1 MVLIR
6 RSVHVVAWIGT
17 LAVALL
23 ALALIVSQTPW
34 FRDWMRR
41 TIIREA
47 RQYLN
52 GDLTIGAVTG
62 NLFFDFGVSDVAVDL
77 SGERILAV
85 KALTLDYSLFE
96 LVSRGI
102 VLDHITLTEPRVR
115 LARDADGWNIR
126 KLVKAR
132 ASEAD
137 RRGPNR
143 TISLPSIAIVDGA
156 IAIDDAT
163 GTTNY
168 RLPRRIDDLDVL
180 ASFEYEPVHFTVRL
194 KQLSFRG
201 AEPDFAV
208 QQLTGAVAVR
218 DDNLYLER
226 MVVKTGESAFNLGGT
241 IESYLR
247 TPVLKLVLDGNLS
260 LPEIGR
266 IVPALSGYQLHPAL
280 VVNANGTTDRLSLD
294 LDMKSEAGL
303 LRGQLATDLQA
314 PDFAFAGPL
323 HIERLNL
330 APILKDPRQPSDIT
344 GDVRVDVK
352 LLSGPEGAPALDRL
366 GGSFTFR
373 GPRVTAFGYTASD
386 VRADG
391 SFKGPRIMLSAA
403 SVRAYHGAATTR
415 GAIVLPDRGRP
426 IAYDLRGSATN
437 VELRRLP
444 RSVRAP
450 QLDAVL
456 SLADYHVKGSGGTL
470 SGSATLNQS
479 QVEGATIAAGTVV
492 EFDTGRGSRGST
504 RVDTVARPLSYAA
517 RGTVHGL
524 DVRRLGK
531 ALDIRALDDDR
542 YDGRVNGAFDLRA
555 SGTSLDELILS
566 ASGTLTDSAM
576 WGTHVPELTFKA
588 DIAGGALTVAAQGA
602 FDQLNPA
609 VITDR
614 EALVGNVNGTV
625 DATLHLADLQAPV
638 TPATIEVDGRV
649 TLGPSLVGSVQIAGG
664 EIEGRYAGEI
674 ADITRLHVD
683 GPDVKLDASGR
694 LALGRTATSDLKY
707 HINAPDITEVGRIA
721 GHGEH
726 DGLEGAVDLEGTV
739 TGNAASLQT
748 SGTMSGNGLAYGNN
762 KILDLDGNYDVTV
775 ADLDFATARV
785 QATSTAS
792 FVELGGTPINQLTAT
807 TTYAQKRLEF
817 ETRVQERGRELA
829 ATGNVIFHPD
839 HQEIHLPR
847 LALTAQGIEW
857 RNVAGS
863 EAAIQ
868 YGQNQLAIKDLRL
881 TSGDQALDVEGTL
894 SPAGAKT
901 AGVLEV
907 HARNVDL
914 AQLEALL
921 LQNRGLSGR
930 LTADATISGSF
941 DDPSIDGKVEVT
953 GGGFQSYTYQSLVAD
968 VDYARNRITLDATL
982 QQAAGVAITARG
994 TLPTSAFQKGADE
1007 HVTGTPEDAID
1018 LRLRT
1023 AALNLGVIQGFTTAV
1038 SNVGGTIQADVHVTG
1053 SGRDPHVAG
1062 FLEIRDGAF
1071 AVPRFGTSYSGL
1083 DTRIDLEPDVVRV
1096 RRFEIL
1102 DENGEQ
1108 LAVAGELAV
1117 HARTIGAVNFTLD
1130 SENFEVIDNEL
1141 GDIGVGTRLKI
1152 TGELTRPKLEGDI
1165 RLTAGR
1171 LEVNRILQLFYDPY
1185 RVEALPEVV
1194 SAERAAESA
1203 GSAEAATR
1211 QALARASQGV
1221 TPAEATPAEATP
1233 APAAAAPPST
1243 AFERVA
1249 LDLRVR
1255 IPDNLVVRGRKL
1267 RPGGPTGT
1275 SLGDIN
1281 ITLGGDLNVRKN
1293 AGGPV
1298 TIAGTINTVR
1308 GTYQFQGRQ
1317 FELARNGTLRFTG
1330 DAELNPIIDVTAVR
1344 KIPDT
1349 GVEARVRLTG
1359 SLKTPELALSSTP
1372 PLEES
1377 DILALIVF
1385 NRPINE
1391 LGTGE
1396 RASLA
1401 ATAGGIATGF
1411 IATPLGESIGRALD
1425 LDLFEIA
1432 TTTEGDT
1439 LGANITVGQQVGNR
1453 AFLKLRQSFGER
1465 TYSEFLLEYQISDF
1479 LRLVGSAAP
1488 ESSGAANRIGQ
1499 RRIELA
1505 GIDLIFFFSY

>member
-1 MVLIR
+1 M
-6 RSVHVVAWIGT
+6 
-17 LAVALL
+17 
-23 ALALIVSQTPW
+23 
-34 FRDWMRR
+34 
-41 TIIREA
+41 
-47 RQYLN
+47 
-52 GDLTIGAVTG
+52 TG

-77 SGERILAV
+77 SGERIVAV
-85 KALTLDYSLFE
+85 KALSLDYSIFE

-115 LARDADGWNIR
+115 LARDEDGWNIR
-126 KLVKAR
+126 KLVKER

-156 IAIDDAT
+156 IAIEDAA

-180 ASFEYEPVHFTVRL
+180 ASFEYEPVHFTVGL
-194 KQLSFRG
+194 TQLSFRG
-201 AEPDFAV
+201 AEPDFVV

-226 MVVKTGESAFNLGGT
+226 MVVKTGEGAFNLGGT

-247 TPVLKLVLDGNLS
+247 TPVIKLVLDGNPS

-280 VVNANGTTDRLSLD
+280 VVNANGTTDRLSMD

-303 LRGQLATDLQA
+303 VRGQLVTDLRA

-323 HIERLNL
+323 HVERLNL
-330 APILKDPRQPSDIT
+330 APILKDPKQPSDIT
-344 GDVRVDVK
+344 GDVRVDVRFT
-352 LLSGPEGAPALDRL
+352 SGPEGAPALDRL
-366 GGSFTFR
+366 GGTFTFR
-373 GPRVTAFGYTASD
+373 GPRVTAFGYAASD
-386 VRADG
+386 VRVNG
-391 SFKGPRIMLSAA
+391 SFKGPRVVLSAA
-403 SVRAYHGAATTR
+403 NVRAYHAAATAS
-415 GAIVLPDRGRP
+415 GVIVLPDRGRP

-437 VELRRLP
+437 VDLRRLP
-444 RSVRAP
+444 KSVRAP
-450 QLDAVL
+450 QLDALL
-456 SLADYHVKGSGGTL
+456 SLADYHVKGSGGAL
-470 SGSATLNQS
+470 SGSATFNQS

-492 EFDTGRGSRGST
+492 E
-504 RVDTVARPLSYAA
+504 VDTVAQPLSYAA
-517 RGTVHGL
+517 RGTVHGM
-524 DVRRLGK
+524 DVRRLGN
-531 ALDIRALDDDR
+531 ALDIGALDDDR
-542 YDGRVNGAFDLRA
+542 YDGQVNGAFDLRA
-555 SGTSLDELILS
+555 SGTSLDQLTLS
-566 ASGTLTDSAM
+566 ASGSLTDSSM
-576 WGTHVPELTFKA
+576 WGIHVPEMTFKT
-588 DIAGGALTVAAQGA
+588 DIAGGALTVAAKGA

-614 EALVGNVNGTV
+614 DSLVGNVNGTV
-625 DATLHLADLQAPV
+625 DATLHLDDLQAPV

-649 TLGPSLVGSVQIAGG
+649 TLAPSLVGSVQIAAADV
-664 EIEGRYAGEI
+664 EGRYAGEI

-721 GHGEH
+721 GQE
-726 DGLEGAVDLEGTV
+726 GLEGAVDLDGTV

-748 SGTMSGNGLAYGNN
+748 SGTLSGNGLAYGNN
-762 KILDLDGNYDVTV
+762 KILDVDGKYDVSV
-775 ADLDFATARV
+775 ADLDFANARV
-785 QATSTAS
+785 QSAATAS
-792 FVELGGTPINQLTAT
+792 FVELGGTQINQLTAT

-817 ETRVQERGRELA
+817 ETRAQERSRALA
-829 ATGNVIFHPD
+829 ATGSVIFHPD
-839 HQEIHLPR
+839 HHEIHLPR
-847 LALTAQGIEW
+847 LALTAQGVEW
-857 RNVAGS
+857 RNVEGS

-868 YGQNQLAIKDLRL
+868 YGENQLTIKDLRL

-901 AGVLEV
+901 AGVLEI

-914 AQLEALL
+914 AQVETLL

-930 LTADATISGSF
+930 LTTDATISGSF
-941 DDPSIDGKVEVT
+941 DRPSIDGKVEVT

-968 VDYARNRITLDATL
+968 VDYAGDRITLDATL
-982 QQAAGVAITARG
+982 QQAPGVAITARG

-1007 HVTGTPEDAID
+1007 HVAGTPEDAID
-1018 LRLRT
+1018 LRLQT

-1038 SNVGGTIQADVHVTG
+1038 SAVGGTLHADVRVTG
-1053 SGRDPHVAG
+1053 SGRDPHLEG
-1062 FLEIRDGAF
+1062 FVEIRDGAF

-1117 HARTIGAVNFTLD
+1117 HARQIGAVNFTLD
-1130 SENFEVIDNEL
+1130 SENFEVIDNDL
-1141 GDIGVGTRLKI
+1141 GDVGVGTRLKI

-1165 RLTAGR
+1165 RVTAGR

-1194 SAERAAESA
+1194 SAERAADSA

-1211 QALARASQGV
+1211 QALARASQG
-1221 TPAEATPAEATP
+1221 ATPAEATP
-1233 APAAAAPPST
+1233 APAAAAPAPPSS
-1243 AFERVA
+1243 AFDRVA

-1255 IPDNLVVRGRKL
+1255 IPDNLLVRGRKL

-1298 TIAGTINTVR
+1298 TIAGTVNTVR

-1330 DAELNPIIDVTAVR
+1330 DAELNPIIDVTATR

-1372 PLEES
+1372 PLDEA

-1411 IATPLGESIGRALD
+1411 IANPLGESIGRALD

-1453 AFLKLRQSFGER
+1453 TFLKLRQSFGER

-1479 LRLVGSAAP
+1479 LRLAGSAAP

>member
-34 FRDWMRR
+34 FRDWIRR

-47 RQYLN
+47 KQYLN

-62 NLFFDFGVSDVAVDL
+62 NLFFDFSVSDVAVDL
-77 SGERILAV
+77 SGERIVAV
-85 KALTLDYSLFE
+85 KALSLDYSIFE

-115 LARDADGWNIR
+115 LARDENGWNIR
-126 KLVKAR
+126 KLVKER

-156 IAIDDAT
+156 MTIDDAAGPT
-163 GTTNY
+163 SY

-180 ASFEYEPVHFTVRL
+180 ASFEYEPVHFTVGL

-201 AEPDFAV
+201 AEPDFVV

-247 TPVLKLVLDGNLS
+247 TPVVKLVLDGNLS

-280 VVNANGTTDRLSLD
+280 VVNANGTTDRLSMD

-303 LRGQLATDLQA
+303 VRGQLVTDLRA

-323 HIERLNL
+323 HVERLNL
-330 APILKDPRQPSDIT
+330 APILKDPKQPSDIT

-352 LLSGPEGAPALDRL
+352 FLSGPEGASALDRL
-366 GGSFTFR
+366 GGTFTFR
-373 GPRVTAFGYTASD
+373 GPRVTAFGYAASD
-386 VRADG
+386 VRVNG
-391 SFKGPRIMLSAA
+391 SFKGPRIVLSAA
-403 SVRAYHGAATTR
+403 NVRAYHGAATTR
-415 GAIVLPDRGRP
+415 GVFVLPDRGRP

-437 VELRRLP
+437 VDLRRLP
-444 RSVRAP
+444 KSVRAP
-450 QLDAVL
+450 QLDTLL
-456 SLADYHVKGSGGTL
+456 SLADYHVKGSGGAL
-470 SGSATLNQS
+470 SGSATFNQS

-492 EFDTGRGSRGST
+492 EFDT
-504 RVDTVARPLSYAA
+504 VAQPLSYAA
-517 RGTVHGL
+517 RGTLHGM

-531 ALDIRALDDDR
+531 ALDISALDDDR
-542 YDGRVNGAFDLRA
+542 YDGRVNGSFDLRA
-555 SGTSLDELILS
+555 SGTSLDELTLS

-576 WGTHVPELTFKA
+576 WGTHVSEMTFKA
-588 DIAGGALTVAAQGA
+588 DIAASTLTVAAKGA

-609 VITDR
+609 VFTDR
-614 EALVGNVNGTV
+614 DSLVGNVNGTV
-625 DATLHLADLQAPV
+625 DATLHLDDLQAPV

-649 TLGPSLVGSVQIAGG
+649 TLGPSLVGSVQIAAADV
-664 EIEGRYAGEI
+664 EGRYAGEI

-694 LALGRTATSDLKY
+694 LALGRTSTSDLKY

-721 GHGEH
+721 GQE
-726 DGLEGAVDLEGTV
+726 GLEGAVDLDGTV

-748 SGTMSGNGLAYGNN
+748 SGTLSGNGLAYGNN
-762 KILDLDGNYDVTV
+762 KILDLDGKYDVTV
-775 ADLDFATARV
+775 ADLDLASVRV
-785 QATSTAS
+785 QATSTAA
-792 FVELGGTPINQLTAT
+792 FVELGGTQINQLTAT

-817 ETRVQERGRELA
+817 ETRAQQRGRELA

-839 HQEIHLPR
+839 HHELHLPR
-847 LALTAQGIEW
+847 LALTAQGVEW
-857 RNVAGS
+857 RNVEGS

-868 YGQNQLAIKDLRL
+868 YGQNQLTIKDLRL
-881 TSGDQALDVEGTL
+881 ASGDQALDVEGTL

-914 AQLEALL
+914 AQVEALL

-941 DDPSIDGKVEVT
+941 DRPSIDGKVEVT
-953 GGGFQSYTYQSLVAD
+953 GGGFQAYTYQSLVAD
-968 VDYARNRITLDATL
+968 VDYEGNRITLDATL
-982 QQAAGVAITARG
+982 QQAPGVAVTARG

-1007 HVTGTPEDAID
+1007 HVAETPEDAID
-1018 LRLRT
+1018 LRLQT

-1038 SNVGGTIQADVHVTG
+1038 SAVAGTLEADVRVTG
-1053 SGRDPHVAG
+1053 SGRDPHLAG
-1062 FLEIRDGAF
+1062 FVEIRDGAF

-1117 HARTIGAVNFTLD
+1117 HARQIGAVNFTLD

-1141 GDIGVGTRLKI
+1141 GDIGVGTRLRI

-1165 RLTAGR
+1165 RVTAGR

-1211 QALARASQGV
+1211 QALARASKG
-1221 TPAEATPAEATP
+1221 ATPAEATP
-1233 APAAAAPPST
+1233 VPAAAAPPSS
-1243 AFERVA
+1243 AFDRVA
-1249 LDLRVR
+1249 LDLHVR
-1255 IPDNLVVRGRKL
+1255 IPDNLLVRGRKL
-1267 RPGGPTGT
+1267 RPGGPSGT

-1293 AGGPV
+1293 SGGPV
-1298 TIAGTINTVR
+1298 TIAGTVNTVR

-1317 FELARNGTLRFTG
+1317 FDLERNGTLRFTG
-1330 DAELNPIIDVTAVR
+1330 DAELNPIIDLTATR

-1372 PLEES
+1372 PLDEA

-1411 IATPLGESIGRALD
+1411 IANPLGESIGRALD
-1425 LDLFEIA
+1425 LDLFEIG

-1453 AFLKLRQSFGER
+1453 TFLKLRQSFGER

>member
-1 MVLIR
+1 MALIR

-34 FRDWMRR
+34 FRDWIRR

-77 SGERILAV
+77 SGERIVAV
-85 KALTLDYSLFE
+85 KALSLDYSIFE

-115 LARDADGWNIR
+115 LARDEDGWNIR
-126 KLVKAR
+126 KLVKER

-156 IAIDDAT
+156 IAIDDAA

-180 ASFEYEPVHFTVRL
+180 ASFEYEPVHFTVGL

-201 AEPDFAV
+201 AEPDFVV

-226 MVVKTGESAFNLGGT
+226 MVVKTGEGAFNLGGT

-247 TPVLKLVLDGNLS
+247 TPVIKLVLDGNLS

-280 VVNANGTTDRLSLD
+280 VVKANGTTDRLSMD

-303 LRGQLATDLQA
+303 VRGQLVTDLRA

-323 HIERLNL
+323 HVERLNL
-330 APILKDPRQPSDIT
+330 APILKDPKQPSDIT
-344 GDVRVDVK
+344 GDARVDVK
-352 LLSGPEGAPALDRL
+352 FLSGPEGAPALDRL
-366 GGSFTFR
+366 GGTFTFR
-373 GPRVTAFGYTASD
+373 GPRVTAFGYAASD
-386 VRADG
+386 VRANG
-391 SFKGPRIMLSAA
+391 SFKGPRIVLSAA
-403 SVRAYHGAATTR
+403 NVRAYHAAATTR
-415 GAIVLPDRGRP
+415 GVIVLPDRGRP

-437 VELRRLP
+437 VDLRRLP
-444 RSVRAP
+444 KSVRAP
-450 QLDAVL
+450 QLDALL
-456 SLADYHVKGSGGTL
+456 SLADYHVKGSGGAL
-470 SGSATLNQS
+470 SGSATFNQS
-479 QVEGATIAAGTVV
+479 QVEGATVAADTVV
-492 EFDTGRGSRGST
+492 EFDT
-504 RVDTVARPLSYAA
+504 VAQPLSYAA
-517 RGTVHGL
+517 RGTLHGM

-542 YDGRVNGAFDLRA
+542 YDGRVNGSFDLRA
-555 SGTSLDELILS
+555 SGTSLDELTLS

-576 WGTHVPELTFKA
+576 WGTHVSEMTFKT
-588 DIAGGALTVAAQGA
+588 DIAASTLTVAAKGA

-609 VITDR
+609 VFTDR
-614 EALVGNVNGTV
+614 DSLVGNVNGTV
-625 DATLHLADLQAPV
+625 DATLHLDDLQAPV
-638 TPATIEVDGRV
+638 TPATIDVDGRV
-649 TLGPSLVGSVQIAGG
+649 TLGPSLVGSVQIAAADV
-664 EIEGRYAGEI
+664 EGRYAGEI

-694 LALGRTATSDLKY
+694 LALGRSATSDLKY

-721 GHGEH
+721 GQEGF
-726 DGLEGAVDLEGTV
+726 DGAVDLEGTV

-748 SGTMSGNGLAYGNN
+748 SGTLSGNGLAYGNN
-762 KILDLDGNYDVTV
+762 KILDLDGKYNVTV
-775 ADLDFATARV
+775 ADLDFANARV
-785 QATSTAS
+785 QATSTAA
-792 FVELGGTPINQLTAT
+792 FVELGGTEINQLTAT

-817 ETRVQERGRELA
+817 ETRVQQRGRELA

-839 HQEIHLPR
+839 HHELHLPR

-857 RNVAGS
+857 RNVEGS

-868 YGQNQLAIKDLRL
+868 YGQNQLTIKDLRL
-881 TSGDQALDVEGTL
+881 ASGDQALDVEGTL

-914 AQLEALL
+914 AQAEALL

-941 DDPSIDGKVEVT
+941 DRPSIDGKVEVT
-953 GGGFQSYTYQSLVAD
+953 GGGFQAYKYQSLVAD
-968 VDYARNRITLDATL
+968 VDYAGDRITLDATL
-982 QQAAGVAITARG
+982 QQAPGVAITARG

-1007 HVTGTPEDAID
+1007 HVAGTPEDAID
-1018 LRLRT
+1018 LRLQT
-1023 AALNLGVIQGFTTAV
+1023 PALNLGVIQGFTTAV
-1038 SNVGGTIQADVHVTG
+1038 SAVGGTLQADVRVTG
-1053 SGRDPHVAG
+1053 SGRDPHLEG
-1062 FLEIRDGAF
+1062 FVEIRDGAF

-1117 HARTIGAVNFTLD
+1117 HARQIGAVNFTLD

-1141 GDIGVGTRLKI
+1141 GDVGVGTSLKI

-1165 RLTAGR
+1165 RVTAGR

-1211 QALARASQGV
+1211 QALTRASQGAKA
-1221 TPAEATPAEATP
+1221 AEATPAEA
-1233 APAAAAPPST
+1233 AAAQAPPSS
-1243 AFERVA
+1243 AFDRVE

-1255 IPDNLVVRGRKL
+1255 IPDNLLVRGRKL
-1267 RPGGPTGT
+1267 RAGGPTSS

-1281 ITLGGDLNVRKN
+1281 ITVGGDLNVRKV

-1298 TIAGTINTVR
+1298 TIAGTVNTVR

-1317 FELARNGTLRFTG
+1317 FEIARDGTLRFTG

-1359 SLKTPELALSSTP
+1359 SLKTPQLALSSTP
-1372 PLEES
+1372 PLEEA

>member
-34 FRDWMRR
+34 FRDWIRR

-77 SGERILAV
+77 SGERIIAV
-85 KALTLDYSLFE
+85 KALTLDYSIFE

-115 LARDADGWNIR
+115 LARDEDGWNIR
-126 KLVKAR
+126 KLVKER

-143 TISLPSIAIVDGA
+143 TITLPSIAIIDGA
-156 IAIDDAT
+156 IAIDDAA

-168 RLPRRIDDLDVL
+168 RLPHRIDDLDVL
-180 ASFEYEPVHFTVRL
+180 ASFEYEPVHFTVGL
-194 KQLSFRG
+194 TQLSFRG
-201 AEPDFAV
+201 AEPDFVV
-208 QQLTGAVAVR
+208 QQLTGGVAVR

-226 MVVKTGESAFNLGGT
+226 MVVKTGEGAFKLGGT

-247 TPVLKLVLDGNLS
+247 TPVIKLVLDGDLS

-280 VVNANGTTDRLSLD
+280 VVNANGTTDRLSMD

-303 LRGQLATDLQA
+303 VRGQLVTDLRA

-323 HIERLNL
+323 HVERLNL
-330 APILKDPRQPSDIT
+330 APILKDPKQPSDIT

-352 LLSGPEGAPALDRL
+352 FLSGPEGAPALDRL
-366 GGSFTFR
+366 GGTFTFR
-373 GPRVTAFGYTASD
+373 GPRVTAFGYAASD
-386 VRADG
+386 VRVNG
-391 SFKGPRIMLSAA
+391 SFKGPRIVLSAA
-403 SVRAYHGAATTR
+403 NVRAYHGAATTR
-415 GAIVLPDRGRP
+415 GAIVLPDRSRP

-437 VELRRLP
+437 VDLRRLP
-444 RSVRAP
+444 KSVRAP
-450 QLDAVL
+450 QLDTLL
-456 SLADYHVKGSGGTL
+456 SLADYHVKGSGGAL

-479 QVEGATIAAGTVV
+479 QIEGATIAAGTVV
-492 EFDTGRGSRGST
+492 EFDT
-504 RVDTVARPLSYAA
+504 VAQPLLYAA
-517 RGTVHGL
+517 RGTLHGM

-542 YDGRVNGAFDLRA
+542 YDGRVNGSFDLRA
-555 SGTSLDELILS
+555 SGTSLDELTLS

-576 WGTHVPELTFKA
+576 WGTHVSEMTFKT
-588 DIAGGALTVAAQGA
+588 DIAASALTVAAKGG

-609 VITDR
+609 VFTDR
-614 EALVGNVNGTV
+614 ESLVGNVNGTV
-625 DATLHLADLQAPV
+625 DATLQLDDLQAPV

-664 EIEGRYAGEI
+664 DVEGRYAGEI

-694 LALGRTATSDLKY
+694 LALGRAATSDLKY

-721 GHGEH
+721 GQEGL
-726 DGLEGAVDLEGTV
+726 DGSVDLEGTV

-748 SGTMSGNGLAYGNN
+748 SGTLSGNGLAYANN
-762 KILDLDGNYDVTV
+762 KILDLDGKYDVTV
-775 ADLDFATARV
+775 ADLDFANARV
-785 QATSTAS
+785 QATSTAA
-792 FVELGGTPINQLTAT
+792 FVELGGTQINQLTAT

-829 ATGNVIFHPD
+829 ATGSVIFHPD
-839 HQEIHLPR
+839 HHELHLPR

-857 RNVAGS
+857 RNVEGS

-868 YGQNQLAIKDLRL
+868 YGQNQLTIKDLRL
-881 TSGDQALDVEGTL
+881 ASGDQTIDVEGTL

-907 HARNVDL
+907 QARNVDL
-914 AQLEALL
+914 AQAEALL
-921 LQNRGLSGR
+921 LQNRGLIGR
-930 LTADATISGSF
+930 LTANATISGSF
-941 DDPSIDGKVEVT
+941 DRPSIDGKVEVT
-953 GGGFQSYTYQSLVAD
+953 GGGFQTYTYQSLVAD
-968 VDYARNRITLDATL
+968 VDYAGNRITLDATL
-982 QQAAGVAITARG
+982 QQAPGVAITARG
-994 TLPTSAFQKGADE
+994 TLPTSAFEKGADE
-1007 HVTGTPEDAID
+1007 HVAGTPEDAID
-1018 LRLRT
+1018 LRLQT
-1023 AALNLGVIQGFTTAV
+1023 AALNLGVIQGFTTAL
-1038 SNVGGTIQADVHVTG
+1038 SAVGGTLDADVRVTG
-1053 SGRDPHVAG
+1053 SGRDPHLEG
-1062 FLEIRDGAF
+1062 FVEIRDGAF

-1117 HARTIGAVNFTLD
+1117 HARQIGAVNFTLD

-1141 GDIGVGTRLKI
+1141 GDVGVGTSLKI

-1165 RLTAGR
+1165 RVTAGR
-1171 LEVNRILQLFYDPY
+1171 LEVDRILQLFYDPY

-1211 QALARASQGV
+1211 QALTRASQGV
-1221 TPAEATPAEATP
+1221 AAAEATPA
-1233 APAAAAPPST
+1233 AAAASPAPQAG

-1249 LDLRVR
+1249 LDLHVR
-1255 IPDNLVVRGRKL
+1255 IPDNMVVRGRKL
-1267 RPGGPTGT
+1267 RPGGPSGS
-1275 SLGDIN
+1275 SLGDVN
-1281 ITLGGDLNVRKN
+1281 ITLGGDLNVRKV

-1298 TIAGTINTVR
+1298 TIVGTVNTVR
-1308 GTYQFQGRQ
+1308 GTYTFQGRQ
-1317 FELARNGTLRFTG
+1317 FEIARNGTLRFTG
-1330 DAELNPIIDVTAVR
+1330 DAELNPIIDVTATR

-1359 SLKTPELALSSTP
+1359 SLKTPGLALSSTP

-1385 NRPINE
+1385 NRQINE

-1425 LDLFEIA
+1425 LDLFEIG

-1439 LGANITVGQQVGNR
+1439 LGANITVGQQVGDR

-1479 LRLVGSAAP
+1479 LRLIGSAAP

-1505 GIDLIFFFSY
+1505 GIDLMFFFSY

>member
-34 FRDWMRR
+34 FRDWIRR

-77 SGERILAV
+77 SGERIVAV
-85 KALTLDYSLFE
+85 KALTLDYSIFE

-115 LARDADGWNIR
+115 LARGADGWNIR
-126 KLVKAR
+126 KLVKER

-143 TISLPSIAIVDGA
+143 TITLPSIAIVDGA
-156 IAIDDAT
+156 IAIDDA

-180 ASFEYEPVHFTVRL
+180 ASFEYEPVHFSVGL

-201 AEPDFAV
+201 AEPDFVV

-226 MVVKTGESAFNLGGT
+226 MVVKTGESAFDLGGT

-247 TPVLKLVLDGNLS
+247 TPVIKLVLDGNLS

-266 IVPALSGYQLHPAL
+266 IVPALAGYQLHPAL
-280 VVNANGTTDRLSLD
+280 VVNANGTTDRLSMD

-303 LRGQLATDLQA
+303 VRGQLVTDLRA

-323 HIERLNL
+323 HVERLNL
-330 APILKDPRQPSDIT
+330 APILKDPKQPSDIT

-352 LLSGPEGAPALDRL
+352 FLSGPEGARALDRL
-366 GGSFTFR
+366 GGTFTFR
-373 GPRVTAFGYTASD
+373 GPRVTAFGYAAND
-386 VRADG
+386 VRASG
-391 SFKGPRIMLSAA
+391 SFKGPRIVLSAA
-403 SVRAYHGAATTR
+403 NVRAYHGAATTR
-415 GAIVLPDRGRP
+415 GVIVLPDRGRP

-444 RSVRAP
+444 KSVRAP
-450 QLDAVL
+450 QLETVL
-456 SLADYHVKGSGGTL
+456 SLADYHVKGSGGAL
-470 SGSATLNQS
+470 SGSATFNQS
-479 QVEGATIAAGTVV
+479 EVEGATIAAGTVV
-492 EFDTGRGSRGST
+492 EFDT
-504 RVDTVARPLSYAA
+504 AAQPLSYAA
-517 RGTVHGL
+517 RGTLHGM

-531 ALDIRALDDDR
+531 ALDIPALDDDR
-542 YDGRVNGAFDLRA
+542 YDGRVNGSFDLRA
-555 SGTSLDELILS
+555 SGTSLDELTLS
-566 ASGTLTDSAM
+566 ASGALTDSAM
-576 WGTHVPELTFKA
+576 WGTHVSEMTFKT
-588 DIAGGALTVAAQGA
+588 DIAGRALTVAAKGA

-609 VITDR
+609 VATDR
-614 EALVGNVNGTV
+614 ESLVGNVNGTV
-625 DATLHLADLQAPV
+625 DATLHLADLRGPV
-638 TPATIEVDGRV
+638 TPATIEIDGRV

-664 EIEGRYAGEI
+664 DAEGRYASEI

-694 LALGRTATSDLKY
+694 LALGRSATSDLKY

-721 GHGEH
+721 GQE
-726 DGLEGAVDLEGTV
+726 GLDGAVDLEGTV

-748 SGTMSGNGLAYGNN
+748 SGALSGNGLAYGNN
-762 KILDLDGNYDVTV
+762 KILDLDGKYDVTV
-775 ADLDFATARV
+775 ADLDFANARV
-785 QATSTAS
+785 QATSTAA
-792 FVELGGTPINQLTAT
+792 FVELGGTQITQLTAT
-807 TTYAQKRLEF
+807 TTYLQKRLEF

-839 HQEIHLPR
+839 HQEFHLPR

-857 RNVAGS
+857 RNVEGS

-868 YGQNQLAIKDLRL
+868 YGQNQLTIKDLRL
-881 TSGDQALDVEGTL
+881 ASGDQTLDVEGTL

-914 AQLEALL
+914 AQVEALL
-921 LQNRGLSGR
+921 LQNRGLGGR

-941 DDPSIDGKVEVT
+941 DRPSIDGKVEVT
-953 GGGFQSYTYQSLVAD
+953 RGAFQSYTYQSLVAD
-968 VDYARNRITLDATL
+968 VDYAGDRITLDATL
-982 QQAAGVAITARG
+982 QQAPGVAITARG
-994 TLPTSAFQKGADE
+994 TVPTSAFEKGADE
-1007 HVTGTPEDAID
+1007 HVAGTPEDAID
-1018 LRLRT
+1018 LRLQT
-1023 AALNLGVIQGFTTAV
+1023 SALNLGVIQGFTTAV
-1038 SNVGGTIQADVHVTG
+1038 SAVGGTLEADVRVTG
-1053 SGRDPHVAG
+1053 SGRDPHLEG
-1062 FLEIRDGAF
+1062 FVEIRDGAF

-1117 HARTIGAVNFTLD
+1117 HARQIGAVNFTLD
-1130 SENFEVIDNEL
+1130 SENFEIVDNEL
-1141 GDIGVGTRLKI
+1141 GDVGVGTSLKI

-1165 RLTAGR
+1165 RVTAGR

-1211 QALARASQGV
+1211 QALTRASQGV
-1221 TPAEATPAEATP
+1221 KAAEATPA
-1233 APAAAAPPST
+1233 AAAAPPPSS

-1249 LDLRVR
+1249 LDLHVR
-1255 IPDNLVVRGRKL
+1255 IPDNLLVRGRKL
-1267 RPGGPTGT
+1267 RPGGPTSS

-1281 ITLGGDLNVRKN
+1281 ITFGGDLNVRKV

-1298 TIAGTINTVR
+1298 TIAGTVNTVR

-1317 FELARNGTLRFTG
+1317 FEIARNGTLRFTG

-1425 LDLFEIA
+1425 LDLFEIG

-1439 LGANITVGQQVGNR
+1439 LGANITVGQQVGSR

-1505 GIDLIFFFSY
+1505 GLDLIFFFSY

>member
-34 FRDWMRR
+34 FRDWVRR
-41 TIIREA
+41 AIIREA

-77 SGERILAV
+77 SGERIVSV
-85 KALTLDYSLFE
+85 KALSLDYSIFE

-115 LARDADGWNIR
+115 LSRNEDGWNIG
-126 KLVKAR
+126 KLVKER
-132 ASEAD
+132 ATEAD

-156 IAIDDAT
+156 IAIDDGA
-163 GTTNY
+163 GTTDY
-168 RLPRRIDDLDVL
+168 RLPRRIDNLDVL
-180 ASFEYEPVHFTVRL
+180 VSFEYEPVHFTVGL
-194 KQLSFRG
+194 KQFSFRG
-201 AEPDFAV
+201 AEPDFVV

-247 TPVLKLVLDGNLS
+247 TPIIKLVLDGNLS

-266 IVPALSGYQLHPAL
+266 IVPVLSGFQLHPAL
-280 VVNANGTTDRLSLD
+280 VVNANGTTDRLSMD
-294 LDMKSEAGL
+294 LDMQSEAGL
-303 LRGQLATDLQA
+303 VRGQLMTDLRA

-323 HIERLNL
+323 HVERLNL
-330 APILKDPRQPSDIT
+330 APILKDPSQPTDIT
-344 GDVRVDVK
+344 GDARVDVK
-352 LLSGPEGAPALDRL
+352 FLSGPEGARALDRL
-366 GGSFTFR
+366 GGTFTFR
-373 GPRVTAFGYTASD
+373 GPRVTAFGYAASD
-386 VRADG
+386 VRANG
-391 SFKGPRIMLSAA
+391 SFKGPRIVLSAA
-403 SVRAYHGAATTR
+403 NVRAYHGAATTR
-415 GAIVLPDRGRP
+415 GVIVLPDRGRP
-426 IAYDLRGSATN
+426 IAFDLRGSATN
-437 VELRRLP
+437 IDLRRLP
-444 RSVRAP
+444 KSVRAP
-450 QLDAVL
+450 QLDTML
-456 SLADYHVKGSGGTL
+456 SLADYHVKGSGGAL
-470 SGSATLNQS
+470 SGSATFNQS
-479 QVEGATIAAGTVV
+479 QVEGATVAEGTVV
-492 EFDTGRGSRGST
+492 EFDT
-504 RVDTVARPLSYAA
+504 VAQPLSYAA
-517 RGTVHGL
+517 RGTLHGM

-542 YDGRVNGAFDLRA
+542 YDGLVNGSFDLRA
-555 SGTSLDELILS
+555 SGTALDELTLS

-576 WGTHVPELTFKA
+576 WGTHVSEMTFKA
-588 DIAGGALTVAAQGA
+588 DIAGRALTVAAKGA
-602 FDQLNPA
+602 FAQLNPA
-609 VITDR
+609 VFTDR
-614 EALVGNVNGTV
+614 DSLVGNVNGTV
-625 DATLHLADLQAPV
+625 DATLHLDDVQAPV
-638 TPATIEVDGRV
+638 TPASIEVDGRV
-649 TLGPSLVGSVQIAGG
+649 TLGPSLVGSVQIAAADV
-664 EIEGRYAGEI
+664 EGRYAGEI

-721 GHGEH
+721 GQE
-726 DGLEGAVDLEGTV
+726 GLEGAVDLDGTI

-748 SGTMSGNGLAYGNN
+748 SGTLSGNGLAYGTN
-762 KILDLDGNYDVTV
+762 KILDLDGKYDVMV
-775 ADLDFATARV
+775 ADLDFVNARV
-785 QATSTAS
+785 QATSAAT
-792 FVELGGTPINQLTAT
+792 FVEIGGTQINQLTAT

-817 ETRVQERGRELA
+817 ETRAQQRGRELA

-839 HQEIHLPR
+839 HHELHLPR

-857 RNVAGS
+857 RNVEGS

-868 YGQNQLAIKDLRL
+868 YGQNQLTIKDLRL
-881 TSGDQALDVEGTL
+881 VSSNQAFDVEGTL

-914 AQLEALL
+914 AQVEALL

-941 DDPSIDGKVEVT
+941 DRPSIDGKLEVT

-968 VDYARNRITLDATL
+968 VDYAANRLTLDATL
-982 QQAAGVAITARG
+982 QQAPGVAITARG
-994 TLPTSAFQKGADE
+994 TVPTSAFQTGADE
-1007 HVTGTPEDAID
+1007 HVAGTPEDAID
-1018 LRLRT
+1018 LRLQT
-1023 AALNLGVIQGFTTAV
+1023 AALNLGVVQGFTTAV
-1038 SNVGGTIQADVHVTG
+1038 ANVGGTLEADVRVTG
-1053 SGRDPHVAG
+1053 SGRDPHLEG
-1062 FLEIRDGAF
+1062 FVEIRNGAF

-1117 HARTIGAVNFTLD
+1117 HARQIGAVNFTLD

-1141 GDIGVGTRLKI
+1141 GDVGVGTRLRI

-1165 RLTAGR
+1165 RVTAGR

-1211 QALARASQGV
+1211 QALTRASQGV
-1221 TPAEATPAEATP
+1221 AAAEATPAA
-1233 APAAAAPPST
+1233 AAAAPAPPSS
-1243 AFERVA
+1243 AFDRVE

-1255 IPDNLVVRGRKL
+1255 IPDNLLLRGRKL
-1267 RPGGPTGT
+1267 RPGGPTSS

-1281 ITLGGDLNVRKN
+1281 ITLGGDLNVRKV

-1298 TIAGTINTVR
+1298 TIAGTVNTVR

-1330 DAELNPIIDVTAVR
+1330 DAELNPIIDITAVR
-1344 KIPDT
+1344 QIPDT

-1359 SLKTPELALSSTP
+1359 SLRTPELALSSTP

-1425 LDLFEIA
+1425 LDLFEIG

-1439 LGANITVGQQVGNR
+1439 LGANITVGQQVGSR